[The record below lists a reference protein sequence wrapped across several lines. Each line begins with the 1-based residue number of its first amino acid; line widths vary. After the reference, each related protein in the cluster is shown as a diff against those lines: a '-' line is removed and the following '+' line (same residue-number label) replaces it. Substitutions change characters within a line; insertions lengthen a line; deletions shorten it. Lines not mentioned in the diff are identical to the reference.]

1 LLGGETSLKIEL
13 RNNGVHLEGYVN
25 VCGRE
30 SRTLRDLHGPFIEI
44 IKPGTFAKSLEQ
56 RSNVGLMLNHKRNLE
71 PTNLELYED
80 NIGLRAMIDID
91 DPEVIELAEHR
102 KLTGFSFGFV
112 AKSDIWDDTQEVRR
126 RTIDGLDLQEV
137 SILSVTPAYIA
148 TSIEARDG
156 DATLHEQR
164 SIEETFEV
172 DDKREKYDVEQLNTY
187 KQHFEF
193 LKGEYN

>member
-1 LLGGETSLKIEL
+1 MKIEI
-13 RNNGVHLEGYVN
+13 RNNGIHLDGYVN
-25 VCGRE
+25 AVGRE
-30 SRTLRDLHGPFIEI
+30 SRVLRDLHGPFIEV

-71 PTNLELYED
+71 PTSLELYED
-80 NIGLRAMIDID
+80 NIGLRAKIDID
-91 DPEVIELAEHR
+91 DPEVVELAEHN

-112 AKSDIWDDTQEVRR
+112 AKSDSWDTSQEVRR

-148 TSIEARDG
+148 TSIEARG
-156 DATLHEQR
+156 EDATLHEQR
-164 SIEETFEV
+164 SIEQTFEV
-172 DDKREKYDVEQLNTY
+172 DDKRDPHGLEQLNTY

-193 LKGEYN
+193 LKREK

>member
-1 LLGGETSLKIEL
+1 MLGGETSLKIEL

>member
-1 LLGGETSLKIEL
+1 MKIEI
-13 RNNGVHLEGYVN
+13 RNNGIHLDGYVN
-25 VCGRE
+25 AVGRE
-30 SRTLRDLHGPFIEI
+30 SRVLRDLHGPFIEV

-80 NIGLRAMIDID
+80 SIGLRAKIDID
-91 DPEVIELAEHR
+91 DPEVVDLAEHN

-112 AKSDIWDDTQEVRR
+112 AKSDNWDTSQEVRR
-126 RTIDGLDLQEV
+126 RTIDELDLQEV

-148 TSIEARDG
+148 TSIEVRDG

-164 SIEETFEV
+164 SIEQTFEV
-172 DDKREKYDVEQLNTY
+172 DDKRDPHDLAQLNTY

-193 LKGEYN
+193 LKGEYK

>member
-1 LLGGETSLKIEL
+1 MKIEI
-13 RNNGVHLEGYVN
+13 RNNGIHLDGYVN
-25 VCGRE
+25 AVGRE
-30 SRTLRDLHGPFIEI
+30 SRVLRDLHGPFIEV

-80 NIGLRAMIDID
+80 NIGLRAKIDID
-91 DPEVIELAEHR
+91 DPEVVGLAEHN

-112 AKSDIWDDTQEVRR
+112 AKSDNWDTSQEIRR
-126 RTIDGLDLQEV
+126 RTIDELDLQEV

-148 TSIEARDG
+148 TSIEARG
-156 DATLHEQR
+156 EDATLHEQR
-164 SIEETFEV
+164 SIEQTFEV
-172 DDKREKYDVEQLNTY
+172 DDKRDPQDLEQLNIY

-193 LKGEYN
+193 LKGRNN

>member
-1 LLGGETSLKIEL
+1 MKIEI
-13 RNNGVHLEGYVN
+13 RNNGIHLDGYVN
-25 VCGRE
+25 AVGRE
-30 SRTLRDLHGPFIEI
+30 SRVLRDLHGPFIEV

-80 NIGLRAMIDID
+80 SIGLRAKIDID
-91 DPEVIELAEHR
+91 DPEVVDLAEHN

-112 AKSDIWDDTQEVRR
+112 AKSDNWDTSQGVRR
-126 RTIDGLDLQEV
+126 RTIDELDLQEV

-148 TSIEARDG
+148 TSIEARG
-156 DATLHEQR
+156 EDATLHEQR
-164 SIEETFEV
+164 SIEQTFEV
-172 DDKREKYDVEQLNTY
+172 DDKRDSQDLEQLNTY

-193 LKGEYN
+193 LKGRNN

>member
-1 LLGGETSLKIEL
+1 MKIEL

-44 IKPGTFAKSLEQ
+44 IKPGTFAKSLEK

-164 SIEETFEV
+164 SIEETLEV
-172 DDKREKYDVEQLNTY
+172 DDKREKYDIGQLNTY